1 MLSSIPG
8 SCPLFRDVVQHS
20 GQDPKIGQLQ
30 NGINDIFDRI
40 RPTTSN
46 GMPRQLQTEWPDNI
60 ERHTHLRHEMVV
72 NRILEWY
79 RAGINPQER
88 LPFLATYLGHRDIHS
103 TLSYIT
109 VTQDLLQQAGERFH
123 KMGAH
128 CLHVTEGVQP

>member
-1 MLSSIPG
+1 MDSGMLSSIPG

-60 ERHTHLRHEMVV
+60 ERNTQAYGRNFTHLLS
-72 NRILEWY
+72 IP
-79 RAGINPQER
+79 IF
-88 LPFLATYLGHRDIHS
+88 LPPS
-103 TLSYIT
+103 E
-109 VTQDLLQQAGERFH
+109 LQ
-123 KMGAH
+123 
-128 CLHVTEGVQP
+128 VS